1 MSTFNP
7 EQFLGTTTEEIG
19 STKYTQVPEGERLGQ
34 VTKVDAREVNSERT
48 GQTYTVLELTWSFND
63 EESKRV
69 TGLENPSARQTIF
82 VDRKADGS
90 LDFGVN
96 KNIQLSRLREAVG
109 QARTGRPWAPS
120 HLIGAT
126 AICLVSHGMD
136 QQGDPRA
143 EVRRVAPMGPRA
155 AA

>member
-7 EQFLGTTTEEIG
+7 DQFLGTTTEEIG

-34 VTKVDAREVNSERT
+34 VTKVDAREINSEKT
-48 GQTYTVLELTWSFND
+48 GQTYTILEVTWAFSD

-69 TGLENPSARQTIF
+69 TGQDSPTARQTLF
-82 VDRKADGS
+82 VDRKPDGG
-90 LDFGVN
+90 LDFGIN

-109 QARTGRPWAPS
+109 QARTGRAWAPS

-136 QQGDPRA
+136 QNGDPRA
-143 EVRRVAPMGPRA
+143 EVKRVAPMGPRA